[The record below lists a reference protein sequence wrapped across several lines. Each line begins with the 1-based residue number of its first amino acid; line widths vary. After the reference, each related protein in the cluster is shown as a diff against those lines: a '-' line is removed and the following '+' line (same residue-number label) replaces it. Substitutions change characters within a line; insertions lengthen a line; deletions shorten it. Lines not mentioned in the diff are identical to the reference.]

1 MTQRLS
7 IPMAPHRRSA
17 EYSFFG
23 PPPSPS
29 FLGETSLIPM
39 SDGDA
44 RERETDAITKIQATF
59 KGNKT
64 REETAPMRAKWSG
77 RSDMLKLWRSGL
89 TRVRLRLMAARCL
102 HIEDTFFAREYAVQ
116 YERHNLYLAKL
127 RNGVS
132 AAHGALNT
140 YRDVKTSLLHNPA
153 RADIAAASA
162 GVLGVNVLRCLG
174 YGSGPPLDVKPRTMA
189 GLASPNARKKQD
201 GLRPNQIPH
210 VSTNSNT
217 KTHLR
222 MIATSAS
229 SRSAPVL
236 RR

>member
-1 MTQRLS
+1 MTQ
-7 IPMAPHRRSA
+7 
-17 EYSFFG
+17 SFCFPFG
-23 PPPSPS
+23 KVQGAVSLDLLFRPSPS
-29 FLGETSLIPM
+29 FSRKDVSDTKPM

-102 HIEDTFFAREYAVQ
+102 HIEDTFFAREYAGQ

-127 RNGVS
+127 RNGIS

-140 YRDVKTSLLHNPA
+140 YREVKTNLLAN
-153 RADIAAASA
+153 DASKQLA
-162 GVLGVNVLRCLG
+162 
-174 YGSGPPLDVKPRTMA
+174 GSGVVTEVTSECE
-189 GLASPNARKKQD
+189 LANVAFWQFPWCLS
-201 GLRPNQIPH
+201 
-210 VSTNSNT
+210 
-217 KTHLR
+217 
-222 MIATSAS
+222 
-229 SRSAPVL
+229 
-236 RR
+236 